1 MKAQEITSSH
11 SIKSSISTNSLASKI
26 STRSELAG
34 KIVKR
39 NQLLASSG
47 LIKFDDKE
55 SDKPATRELNK
66 RVDLMMAKE
75 REK

>member
-1 MKAQEITSSH
+1 M
-11 SIKSSISTNSLASKI
+11 
-26 STRSELAG
+26 STRSEFAG

-39 NQLLASSG
+39 NQLLAQSG
-47 LIKFDDKE
+47 HIKFDDNQSEKVANK
-55 SDKPATRELNK
+55 DLNK